1 MNVNKTLIFKN
12 KKPPPA
18 AAGGG
23 EKRALFGNRV
33 VACDTQS
40 AVQRSLGSYFVCP
53 DVKTASVNTLL
64 EQSAAELLA
73 PIICHARA
81 NVRAVV
87 QSLLKMTCVP
97 INRLR

>member
-1 MNVNKTLIFKN
+1 M
-12 KKPPPA
+12 
-18 AAGGG
+18 G
-23 EKRALFGNRV
+23 EKRAFFGNRV

-40 AVQRSLGSYFVCP
+40 AVQCSLGSYFVCP

-87 QSLLKMTCVP
+87 QKSTENNLCAH
-97 INRLR
+97 

>member
-1 MNVNKTLIFKN
+1 MLTKFEFLTIKN
-12 KKPPPA
+12 PRPRQRAGAKKGPF
-18 AAGGG
+18 
-23 EKRALFGNRV
+23 FGNRG

-40 AVQRSLGSYFVCP
+40 AVQCSLGSYFVCP
-53 DVKTASVNTLL
+53 DIKTASVNTLL

-87 QSLLKMTCVP
+87 QKSTENNLCAH
-97 INRLR
+97 